1 MSKQKK
7 ASFETSVRSNRIVLA
22 SSIPIDLARMYF
34 IQSPQSFADRSPTNH
49 TQFLS
54 CNRPGRQPT
63 RQPQT
68 ELWQTARAG
77 KINHTT
83 FDLTYLLTYPSLP
96 YLRTY
101 LLASLYFYQPLTF
114 ISDDII
120 LFIVTK
126 NGCEIATTLRT
137 AFSSPLQPCTYVS
150 SLQA

>member
-77 KINHTT
+77 QNQPYHLRPNL
-83 FDLTYLLTYPSLP
+83 LTYLPQPSLP
-96 YLRTY
+96 SYI
-101 LLASLYFYQPLTF
+101 LASLYFYQPLTF

-150 SLQA
+150 SLVLA

>member
-77 KINHTT
+77 QNQPYH
-83 FDLTYLLTYPSLP
+83 LRPYLLTYPSLP

-101 LLASLYFYQPLTF
+101 LRRYISTSHLLSYQ
-114 ISDDII
+114 
-120 LFIVTK
+120 
-126 NGCEIATTLRT
+126 TTS
-137 AFSSPLQPCTYVS
+137 FSSLSPKMVVKLRQLFEPPSAPLSNHARMYHHY
-150 SLQA
+150 

>member
-54 CNRPGRQPT
+54 CN
-63 RQPQT
+63 
-68 ELWQTARAG
+68 
-77 KINHTT
+77 
-83 FDLTYLLTYPSLP
+83 
-96 YLRTY
+96 
-101 LLASLYFYQPLTF
+101 LASLYFYQPLTF

-150 SLQA
+150 SLLA